1 MGSWGSGKRKLD
13 NKVSQVTKWLK
24 PELCAEC
31 GGQSEPKQLV
41 SKVAILAWGTLVRV
55 CMSV

>member
-13 NKVSQVTKWLK
+13 NKVSRVTKWLK

-41 SKVAILAWGTLVRV
+41 SKVAILA
-55 CMSV
+55 